1 MIYLLAG
8 PPCSGKST
16 LARKLAKPEDQVL
29 DFDAICTEL
38 DGQQG
43 WTHAKQV
50 RERAAELL
58 EQRTARLPLAPGDA
72 YLIRCAPSARERI
85 ALACQI
91 HAEVW
96 LLNPGMRECLRRAHL
111 ARRPPRTAAAIRDW
125 YTAYRPARVDHR
137 PRGL

>member
-1 MIYLLAG
+1 MIYLVAG
-8 PPCSGKST
+8 PPCSGKTT

-43 WTHAKQV
+43 WTHSKQA

-58 EQRTARLPLAPGDA
+58 DQRIARLPQARGDA
-72 YLIRCAPSARERI
+72 YLIRCAPSPRERT
-85 ALACQI
+85 ALARQL

-96 LLNPGMRECLRRAHL
+96 LLNPGMHECMRRAVL
-111 ARRPPRTAAAIRDW
+111 ARRPPRTARAIREW
-125 YTAYRPARVDHR
+125 YIAYRPSPMDRR
-137 PRGL
+137 PKGL